1 MTFAYVDAEINR
13 VVAPHNGNDVAT
25 SDLELHNPILYK
37 VNQINYI
44 HQPKFYNSLLNRKL

>member
-1 MTFAYVDAEINR
+1 MTFTYVDAEINR